1 MIRFTLLSML
11 LWVALSVPVF
21 TVQAETR
28 YVTDELEV
36 TLRTGESTRYRILR
50 MLPSGTPLEI
60 LGINNSTKY
69 AHVRTEDGT
78 AGYILLHELQEEPV
92 ARTRVAELEA
102 RLAELQQKPDALAAQ
117 LTKLQAEHAE
127 LSSENQTL
135 RQDKQQLEQE
145 LATIRR
151 ASANILDIT
160 NDRDQLRIQVSELTR
175 ERADLQQENRDLS
188 NQTNQRWFM
197 IGAGVVS
204 GGILIGLI
212 LPHLRLRR
220 RRSSWGS
227 L

>member
-1 MIRFTLLSML
+1 MIRFALLSIV
-11 LWVALSVPVF
+11 LWVALSGHAPS
-21 TVQAETR
+21 VQAETR
-28 YVTDELEV
+28 YVTDRLEV

-60 LGINNSTKY
+60 LSVNKATNY
-69 AHVRTEDGT
+69 ARVRLEDDT
-78 AGYILLHELQEEPV
+78 TGYILLHELQDEPV

-102 RLAELQQKPDALAAQ
+102 QLAELQQKPDALAAQ
-117 LTKLQAEHAE
+117 LSRLQAEHAA
-127 LSSENQTL
+127 LSSENQSL
-135 RQDKQQLEQE
+135 RDNKQRLEQE

-160 NDRDQLRIQVSELTR
+160 NDRDRLRIQVSELTR
-175 ERADLQQENRDLS
+175 EQAELQQQNRDLR
-188 NQTNQRWFM
+188 NQSHQRWFL

>member
-1 MIRFTLLSML
+1 VIRFTLLSIV
-11 LWVALSVPVF
+11 LWVALSGHASS
-21 TVQAETR
+21 VQAETQ
-28 YVTDELEV
+28 YVTDRLEV

-60 LGINNSTKY
+60 LSINKATNY
-69 AHVRTEDGT
+69 ARVRLEDGST
-78 AGYILLHELQEEPV
+78 GYVLLHEIQQEPV

-102 RLAELQQKPDALAAQ
+102 QLAELQQKPDALAAQ
-117 LTKLQAEHAE
+117 LSRLQAEHAA
-127 LSSENQTL
+127 LSSENQNL
-135 RQDKQQLEQE
+135 RENKQRLEQE

-175 ERADLQQENRDLS
+175 EQADLQQQNRDLL
-188 NQTNQRWFM
+188 NQSHQRWFL